1 VSATDGLDLN
11 FLTAAA
17 AASFGGVFST
27 GLDLDLLCVY
37 KIICSEELSLKS
49 KNLLLQVCVTNA
61 CFNHS
66 FETSGSIQD
75 PVSPGLELGL
85 VEEKT
90 RKEKTRSGPAG

>member
-1 VSATDGLDLN
+1 
-11 FLTAAA
+11 
-17 AASFGGVFST
+17 
-27 GLDLDLLCVY
+27 
-37 KIICSEELSLKS
+37 LKS

-90 RKEKTRSGPAG
+90 RKEKTQSGPAG